1 MPKSAVAR
9 RVPAVALLTLVALA
23 LTAAPVLARHP
34 AIERAEKAIA
44 RGHVDPQRDLGPI
57 LYALKRGGP
66 PEEMRELV
74 GAIGDLGERDGESP
88 NAVKAYLLEEAPPL
102 LLDVVRNGH
111 DTFLQIDAMAA
122 LRDLGAPRSVLEE
135 AAKIAESDPDEAV
148 RARAEIMRNYMK
160 GMPVENES
168 AVSRP
173 VATDASRAAIAYL
186 DKLGVGVSTD
196 ALRDAARDGTPEV
209 VKALL
214 DAGVAPDTGV
224 TTLNDTPLYMATE
237 YACANQESEA
247 EWVVDTIRHLVK
259 AGATLTFKD
268 DNSNT
273 VLISAARNCGKQT
286 VALLLDAGAKIGDR
300 NGSGL
305 TALGF
310 ALLGDKLDVAE
321 VLVAH
326 GAKLNKTERAMVE
339 PSVKDAKG
347 KALIKKASV

>member
-1 MPKSAVAR
+1 MPKGAAAR
-9 RVPAVALLTLVALA
+9 LVPVLSVLVLA
-23 LTAAPVLARHP
+23 SAAPLLARHP
-34 AIERAEKAIA
+34 AVDRAEKAIA
-44 RGHVDPQRDLGPI
+44 RGHVDPKRDVEPI

-88 NAVKAYLLEEAPPL
+88 NSVKAYLLEEAPPI

-135 AAKIAESDPDEAV
+135 AAKIAEKDPDEAV

-160 GMPVENES
+160 GMPVENQN
-168 AVSRP
+168 AISRP
-173 VATDASRAAIAYL
+173 VATESSKAAIAYL

-224 TTLNDTPLYMATE
+224 TKLDDTPLYKAVDS
-237 YACANQESEA
+237 ACGSQSEET
-247 EWVVDTIRHLVK
+247 EWVVATIRHLVK
-259 AGATLTFKD
+259 AGATLTLKD

-273 VLISAARNCGKQT
+273 VLMTAARNCGRQT

-310 ALLGDKLDVAE
+310 ALLYGKLDAAD
-321 VLVAH
+321 VLVAR
-326 GAKLNKTERAMVE
+326 GAKLTKAERAMVE